1 MAIISSKFK
10 FGQAMPTLVFQKRI
24 DADTITGIAVGNVTN
39 SVRKEVLISCY
50 SGEIK
55 TLVDKKHAK
64 RLGTLTEDQIQ
75 VTDEQALK
83 EKQ

>member
-1 MAIISSKFK
+1 
-10 FGQAMPTLVFQKRI
+10 MPTLLYQKKVN
-24 DADTITGIAVGNVTN
+24 ADTITGLAVGNITN
-39 SVRKEVLISCY
+39 SVRKEILIACY

-64 RLGTLTEDQIQ
+64 RLGTLTEDQIA
-75 VTDEQALK
+75 VTDEQAMK